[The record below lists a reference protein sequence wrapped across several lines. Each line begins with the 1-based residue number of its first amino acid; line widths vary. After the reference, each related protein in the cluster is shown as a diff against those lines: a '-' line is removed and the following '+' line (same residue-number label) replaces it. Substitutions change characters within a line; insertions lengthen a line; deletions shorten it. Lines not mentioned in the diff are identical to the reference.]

1 MLVAFVV
8 LLLVVEIGCDL
19 TIALEFVEIA
29 LEFVEIA
36 LEFVETA
43 LEFVEIA
50 LELAEEEAAPDP
62 NWTDSAVH
70 SPTDCPIALHSAPNE
85 SSQATTP

>member
-19 TIALEFVEIA
+19 TI
-29 LEFVEIA
+29 
-36 LEFVETA
+36 A